1 VAHRL
6 AELAELV
13 SGRVEGDPDR
23 TVEAI
28 RALEAA
34 GPGDLSFVTL
44 ARHRARA
51 LASGAGALLVG
62 ENLAAALAGDRQG
75 PGADLLVV
83 ADPGYALAR
92 LLALFH
98 PEPAR
103 VAGRH
108 PTAIVGEGAVVDP
121 AAHLGPYAVI
131 GAGSRVEAGAAV
143 LAHAVVG
150 SGCTIGE
157 RALIYPHAVL
167 YDRTEVGAGCI
178 VHSGVVLG
186 GDGFGYATRGGVHHK
201 VPQVGRV
208 VLEDEVEIGA
218 NTTIDRATLGETRVG
233 AGTKIDNQVMLGH
246 NVQVGRRSLLCAK
259 VGIAGSTRIGDGVV
273 LGARV
278 GAVDHVE
285 IGDRVQAAAGT
296 DIFESLPP
304 GAVVGGSPAHPVGRW
319 RRQLVLLWKLE
330 EMFRRLRALER
341 RSPGTSR
348 RDAVSDDDEPNP
360 KQHPGGPEGAPAAG
374 AADSPAAGAADSN
387 NVTTPAADPEAG
399 AVEPPRFTPQGI
411 DWILKMLPHRYP
423 MLLVDRVLEYEPR
436 KRLVAIKNVTINEPF
451 FAGHFPGKPVM
462 PGVLLI
468 EAMAQAGALMLLQQ
482 VEERA
487 GKLLF
492 LTGISD
498 AKFRRPVVPG
508 DQVRFEIDVI
518 RIRSGH
524 SRLSCKALVDG
535 HLAAEAV
542 LSSTRVDL

>member
-1 VAHRL
+1 MAHRL

-44 ARHRARA
+44 VRHRARA
-51 LASGAGALLVG
+51 LASSASVLLVG
-62 ENLAAALAGDRQG
+62 EDLAAALRRERGERQG

-83 ADPGYALAR
+83 EDTGLALAR
-92 LLALFH
+92 LLAHFH
-98 PEPAR
+98 PDPGHA
-103 VAGRH
+103 AGIH

-157 RALIYPHAVL
+157 RALIHPHAVL

-201 VPQVGRV
+201 LPQVGRV

-218 NTTIDRATLGETRVG
+218 NTTIDRAALGETRVG

-246 NVQVGRRSLLCAK
+246 NVQVGRGSLLCAQ

-296 DIFESLPP
+296 DVFESLAP

-348 RDAVSDDDEPNP
+348 RDAVSDDDERNP
-360 KQHPGGPEGAPAAG
+360 KQQHPGGPGGAPAGGPLAASAESAAAPGAEG
-374 AADSPAAGAADSN
+374 AAA
-387 NVTTPAADPEAG
+387 PEA
-399 AVEPPRFTPQGI
+399 PRFTPRGI
-411 DWILKMLPHRYP
+411 DWILSMLPHRYP
-423 MLLVDRVLEYEPR
+423 MLLVDRVLEYEPG

-468 EAMAQAGALMLLQQ
+468 EAMAQAGALMLLQL
-482 VEERA
+482 VEERG
-487 GKLLF
+487 GKLLY

-508 DQVRFEIDVI
+508 DQLRFEIDVV

-524 SRLSCKALVDG
+524 SRLACKALVDG

>member
-23 TVEAI
+23 SVESI

-51 LASGAGALLVG
+51 LASSASALLVG
-62 ENLAAALAGDRQG
+62 EDLAATFAGERQAG
-75 PGADLLVV
+75 RGADLLVV
-83 ADPGYALAR
+83 ADAGYALAR
-92 LLALFH
+92 LLAHFH
-98 PEPAR
+98 PDPGHA
-103 VAGRH
+103 AGIH

-131 GAGSRVEAGAAV
+131 GAGSRVAAGAAV

-157 RALIYPHAVL
+157 RALIHPHAVL

-218 NTTIDRATLGETRVG
+218 NTTIDRAALGETRVG

-246 NVQVGRRSLLCAK
+246 NVQVGRRSLLCAQ

-296 DIFESLPP
+296 DVFESLPA

-348 RDAVSDDDEPNP
+348 RDAVSDDEPNP
-360 KQHPGGPEGAPAAG
+360 KQQQPGGPAA
-374 AADSPAAGAADSN
+374 
-387 NVTTPAADPEAG
+387 PEA
-399 AVEPPRFTPQGI
+399 PPFTPRGI
-411 DWILKMLPHRYP
+411 DWIMSMLPHRYP
-423 MLLVDRVLEYEPR
+423 MLLVDRVLEYEPG

-468 EAMAQAGALMLLQQ
+468 EAMAQAGALMLLQL
-482 VEERA
+482 VEERG
-487 GKLLF
+487 GKLLY

-508 DQVRFEIDVI
+508 DQLRFEIDVI

-524 SRLSCKALVDG
+524 SRLACKALVDG

>member
-1 VAHRL
+1 MAHRL
-6 AELAELV
+6 AELAELI
-13 SGRVEGDPDR
+13 SGRVEGDPER

-51 LASGAGALLVG
+51 LESAAGALLVG
-62 ENLAAALAGDRQG
+62 EELAAALAGGGSSREG
-75 PGADLLVV
+75 RGADLLVV
-83 ADPGYALAR
+83 PDAGYALVK
-92 LLALFH
+92 LLELFH
-98 PEPAR
+98 PAT
-103 VAGRH
+103 VHAAGTH
-108 PTAIVGEGAVVDP
+108 PTAIVGAGAVVDP
-121 AAHLGPYAVI
+121 TAHLGPYAVI
-131 GAGSRVEAGAAV
+131 GAGSRIGAGAAV

-150 SGCTIGE
+150 SGCAIGE
-157 RALIYPHAVL
+157 RALIHPHAVL

-201 VPQVGRV
+201 LPQVGRV
-208 VLEDEVEIGA
+208 VLEDEVEIGP
-218 NTTIDRATLGETRVG
+218 NTTIDRAALGETRIG

-246 NVQVGRRSLLCAK
+246 NVQVGRGSLLCAK

-296 DIFESLPP
+296 DIFASVPA
-304 GAVVGGSPAHPVGRW
+304 GSVIGGSPAHEVGRW

-348 RDAVSDDDEPNP
+348 RDAVSDDDEPTP
-360 KQHPGGPEGAPAAG
+360 KHEPPAVSGVTERAADRAAG
-374 AADSPAAGAADSN
+374 
-387 NVTTPAADPEAG
+387 T
-399 AVEPPRFTPQGI
+399 VEPPGFTPQGI
-411 DWILKMLPHRYP
+411 DWILSMLPHRYP

-468 EAMAQAGALMLLQQ
+468 EAMAQAGALMLLQLQ
-482 VEERA
+482 EVADRR
-487 GKLLF
+487 GQLLY

-508 DQVRFEIDVI
+508 DQVRFEIDVL

-524 SRLSCKALVDG
+524 SRLACKALVDG

>member
-23 TVEAI
+23 TVESI

-51 LASGAGALLVG
+51 LASSASALLVG
-62 ENLAAALAGDRQG
+62 EDVAAALAHDRGERQG

-83 ADPGYALAR
+83 ADAGYALAT
-92 LLALFH
+92 LLAHFH
-98 PEPAR
+98 PDPGH
-103 VAGRH
+103 VAGIH
-108 PTAIVGEGAVVDP
+108 PTAIVGEGAAVDP

-131 GAGSRVEAGAAV
+131 GAGSRVAAGAAV

-157 RALIYPHAVL
+157 RALIHPHAVL

-201 VPQVGRV
+201 LPQVGRV

-218 NTTIDRATLGETRVG
+218 NTTIDRAALGETRVG

-246 NVQVGRRSLLCAK
+246 NVQVGRRSLLCAQ

-296 DIFESLPP
+296 DVFESLPP

-341 RSPGTSR
+341 RTPGTSR

-360 KQHPGGPEGAPAAG
+360 KQQHPGGPAG
-374 AADSPAAGAADSN
+374 
-387 NVTTPAADPEAG
+387 PEA
-399 AVEPPRFTPQGI
+399 PPPFTPRGI
-411 DWILKMLPHRYP
+411 DWILSMLPHRYP
-423 MLLVDRVLEYEPR
+423 MLLVDRVLEYEPG

-468 EAMAQAGALMLLQQ
+468 EAMAQAGALMLLQL
-482 VEERA
+482 VEERG
-487 GKLLF
+487 GKLLY

-508 DQVRFEIDVI
+508 DQLRFEIDVV

-524 SRLSCKALVDG
+524 SRLACKALVDG

>member
-13 SGRVEGDPDR
+13 SGRVEGDPER

-44 ARHRARA
+44 ARHRGRA
-51 LASGAGALLVG
+51 QESAAGALLVG
-62 ENLAAALAGDRQG
+62 EDVAAALAGGGGSREG

-83 ADPGYALAR
+83 PDAGFALVK
-92 LLALFH
+92 LLELFH
-98 PEPAR
+98 PATVHE
-103 VAGRH
+103 AGTH
-108 PTAIVGEGAVVDP
+108 PTAIVGDGAVVDP

-131 GAGSRVEAGAAV
+131 GAGSRIGAGAAV

-150 SGCTIGE
+150 SGCTVGE
-157 RALIYPHAVL
+157 RALIHPHAVL

-201 VPQVGRV
+201 LPQVGRV
-208 VLEDEVEIGA
+208 VLEDEVEIGP
-218 NTTIDRATLGETRVG
+218 NTTIDRATLGETRIG

-246 NVQVGRRSLLCAK
+246 NVQVGRGSVLCAK
-259 VGIAGSTRIGDGVV
+259 VGIAGSTKIGDGVV

-296 DIFESLPP
+296 DIFTSVPA
-304 GAVVGGSPAHPVGRW
+304 GAVIGGSPAHEVGRW

-348 RDAVSDDDEPNP
+348 RDAVSDDEPIP
-360 KQHPGGPEGAPAAG
+360 KQ
-374 AADSPAAGAADSN
+374 
-387 NVTTPAADPEAG
+387 
-399 AVEPPRFTPQGI
+399 EPPRFTPQGI
-411 DWILKMLPHRYP
+411 DWILSMLPHRYP

-468 EAMAQAGALMLLQQ
+468 EAMAQAGALMLLQE
-482 VEERA
+482 VEDRR
-487 GKLLF
+487 GKLLY

-508 DQVRFEIDVI
+508 DQLRFEIDVI

-524 SRLSCKALVDG
+524 SRLACKALVDG

>member
-1 VAHRL
+1 MAHRL

-28 RALEAA
+28 RSLEDAA
-34 GPGDLSFVTL
+34 PGDLSFVTL

-51 LASGAGALLVG
+51 LASAAGALLVG
-62 ENLAAALAGDRQG
+62 EDLAAALAGERQG
-75 PGADLLVV
+75 RGADLLVV
-83 ADPGYALAR
+83 PDAGHALAR
-92 LLALFH
+92 LLELFH
-98 PEPAR
+98 PAA
-103 VAGRH
+103 VHAAGRH

-157 RALIYPHAVL
+157 RALIHPHAVL

-201 VPQVGRV
+201 LPQVGRV

-246 NVQVGRRSLLCAK
+246 NVQVGRRSLLCAQ

-285 IGDRVQAAAGT
+285 IGDGVQAAAGT
-296 DIFESLPP
+296 DVFESVPP

-341 RSPGTSR
+341 RTPATSR

-360 KQHPGGPEGAPAAG
+360 KQQQPGGPLAENAATTSAAEGAAA
-374 AADSPAAGAADSN
+374 
-387 NVTTPAADPEAG
+387 PEA
-399 AVEPPRFTPQGI
+399 PPFTPRGI
-411 DWILKMLPHRYP
+411 DWILSMLPHRYP
-423 MLLVDRVLEYEPR
+423 MLLVDRVLEYEPG

-482 VEERA
+482 VEERG
-487 GKLLF
+487 GKLLY

-508 DQVRFEIDVI
+508 DQVRFEIDVV

-524 SRLSCKALVDG
+524 SRLACKALVDG
-535 HLAAEAV
+535 QLAAEAV